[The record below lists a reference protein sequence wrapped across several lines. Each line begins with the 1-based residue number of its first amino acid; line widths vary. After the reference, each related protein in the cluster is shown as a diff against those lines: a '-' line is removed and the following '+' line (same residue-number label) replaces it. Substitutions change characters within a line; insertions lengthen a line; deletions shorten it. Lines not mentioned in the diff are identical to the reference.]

1 MVILKKIIEYLKNF
15 IIFSIIDLLLLKEK
29 KRIKKDI
36 LIIRIDGIGDFF
48 IWLNTLEYYKKIYWD
63 RKFTLICSEQVKEVA
78 EEINFFE
85 EIICIN
91 RNGFYKDYKY
101 RYKILKKL
109 SKMEFDLILSPTYS
123 REFFCLDWLVHFIKA
138 KEKIGFNGDN
148 INIKKTL
155 KKLSNKWYTKLILN
169 NNESLT
175 ELERNYEF
183 LKNISLIKMDI
194 KINNIINKITKTKRK
209 IKEKYC
215 IFFLGSSEP
224 KKNWDINNFIEIAKY
239 IPPNYKIILSGGQN
253 EIELG
258 IEFLEKYKKGNRV
271 KNLIGQT
278 NLLET
283 FNLIKYSEFILG
295 NDTACIHMAVVAQT
309 KSICILGGGQY
320 GRFLPYNKNT
330 LRDNEFFPKIIN
342 YKLNCYNCNWKC
354 KYNLEKWPC
363 ISKINIE
370 MVKKVLDEL
379 LLEEELC

>member
-1 MVILKKIIEYLKNF
+1 MVILKKIIEYFKNF

-63 RKFTLICSEQVKEVA
+63 RKFTLICLEQVKEVA
-78 EEINFFE
+78 EKVKFFE

-91 RNGFYKDYKY
+91 KNDFYKNYKY

-138 KEKIGFNGDN
+138 KEKIGFVGDN
-148 INIKKTL
+148 VNIKKVL
-155 KKLSNKWYTKLILN
+155 HNFSNKWYTHLISTSN
-169 NNESLT
+169 KNLT

-183 LKNISLIKMDI
+183 LESISLTKIGIELNSILNIDKKERIKG
-194 KINNIINKITKTKRK
+194 
-209 IKEKYC
+209 KYC
-215 IFFLGSSEP
+215 IFFLGSSEV
-224 KKNWDINNFIEIAKY
+224 KKNWDVENYVEIAKY
-239 IPPNYKIILSGGQN
+239 IPEDYKIVLSGGKS

-258 IEFLEKYKKGNRV
+258 DKFLKIYKNNHRII
-271 KNLIGQT
+271 NLIGKT

-283 FNLIKYSEFILG
+283 FFLIKYSKFILG

-320 GRFLPYNKNT
+320 GRFLPYNENLLKNKNF
-330 LRDNEFFPKIIN
+330 LPRIIN
-342 YKLNCYNCNWKC
+342 YKLDCYNCNWNC
-354 KYNLEKWPC
+354 KYKLDNWPC
-363 ISKINIE
+363 ISRINVE
-370 MVKKVLDEL
+370 MVRKKVNEL
-379 LLEEELC
+379 LKEELC